1 MKWSFRIGRFAGID
15 VFVHVTFLLFLV
27 WVGFSRFSR
36 SGDVGV
42 AIDGVLFMLA
52 VFGTVV
58 IHEFGHALMARRF
71 GVQTRDVTLLPIGG
85 VARLERIPERPLE
98 ELAVALAGPAVNVA
112 FALVV
117 GAILTAQG
125 TGLGLPVADASV
137 DASVEGAVV
146 PDAPFLL
153 RMFWVN
159 VSLAVFNLLPAFP
172 MDGGRALRALLAT
185 RGDHV
190 QATKTAAGI
199 GQGLALLLGL
209 LGLFAN
215 PMLVLV
221 AVFVW
226 LGAASESQSVQ
237 VKHALAHVPVEA
249 AMMTTFSVLQTSDT
263 LATAAQ
269 ALLRG
274 AQVDFPVVDDGGA
287 LTGVLSRG
295 ALIEGLARGGV
306 DERVG
311 AVMKPGC
318 AIAERKET
326 LPSLLARLQEG
337 ECPLVAVVENG
348 IVVGVVTL
356 ENLGELLMVQG
367 AVRRTDVRS
376 GTPSRR
382 QG

>member
-15 VFVHVTFLLFLV
+15 VFVHATFLLFLA

-36 SGDVGV
+36 TGEVGA

-112 FALVV
+112 FAVV
-117 GAILTAQG
+117 FGAILTAQG
-125 TGLGLPVADASV
+125 IGLGLPGA

-209 LGLFAN
+209 LGVFAN

-263 LATAAQ
+263 LATAAR

-274 AQVDFPVVDDGGA
+274 AQVDFPVVADAGA
-287 LTGVLSRG
+287 IVGVLPRS

-337 ECPLVAVVENG
+337 ECPLVAVVERG
-348 IVVGVVTL
+348 VVVGVVTL
-356 ENLGELLMVQG
+356 ENLGELLMVQD
-367 AVRRTDVRS
+367 AVRRADVRR
-376 GTPSRR
+376 G
-382 QG
+382 